1 MTMRKLA
8 TACAVASLFVASA
21 ALEAVAQQQG
31 ERSQQMERSQSRDAD
46 RGAKR
51 DEGDKPFS
59 KGLKPGTV
67 KASDLIGKN
76 VEGRNGDNFGEIKDL
91 LIDRDAQRVAYAVFD
106 PDDALFADRA
116 ARTERAPG
124 APGPGAPG
132 APGAPPAGQGPAAR
146 TDEYRD
152 RYLFVPLSVFS
163 VSGNKL
169 VMAADRDKIR
179 QAPSFA
185 KDKWP
190 KMGDTGWR
198 EEVDKFYAS
207 APAPGGQAGTQAG
220 KDRLVRA
227 SEFLKK
233 DVRNPQN
240 ERLGDV
246 QDIVIEMN
254 SGRVLY
260 AVMAAGGFLGIGE
273 KLFAIPV
280 SAFNLA
286 TDGKELVLAA
296 DKERLKNAEGFDKN
310 QWPATASRG
319 WSERGRSGQQSPQ
332 GQRPQR
338 QPQGQGQPGRSS

>member
-8 TACAVASLFVASA
+8 TACAVASLFVASL
-21 ALEAVAQQQG
+21 ALEAVAQQQD
-31 ERSQQMERSQSRDAD
+31 RSQRDQ
-46 RGAKR
+46 KQTQ
-51 DEGDKPFS
+51 GDVSDKAFS

-76 VEGRNGDNFGEIKDL
+76 VEGQNGDNFGEIQDL
-91 LIDRDAQRVAYAVFD
+91 LIDRDAQRVTYAVFD
-106 PDDALFADRA
+106 PNDALFADQA
-116 ARTERAPG
+116 ARTERAPA
-124 APGPGAPG
+124 APAPG
-132 APGAPPAGQGPAAR
+132 AGPAPSPPPAAAPGTPPAGQGPAAR

-163 VSGNKL
+163 ISDKKL
-169 VMAADRDKIR
+169 TMAADRDKIR
-179 QAPSFA
+179 KAPSFA

-190 KMGDTGWR
+190 NMGDTGWR

-207 APAPGGQAGTQAG
+207 APTQGGRAG
-220 KDRLVRA
+220 KDKLVRA

-233 DVRNPQN
+233 NVRNPQN
-240 ERLGDV
+240 EKLGDV
-246 QDIVIEMN
+246 QDIVLEMS

-260 AVMAAGGFLGIGE
+260 AVMAAGGFLGLGE

-280 SAFNLA
+280 SAFTLA

-296 DKERLKNAEGFDKN
+296 DKDRLKSAEGFDKS

-319 WSERGRSGQQSPQ
+319 WSEQ
-332 GQRPQR
+332 GQSNQR
-338 QPQGQGQPGRSS
+338 QPQGQRPEQRQQPQGQGRS